1 MMFQADAAFGTELI
15 ALVLGTGLLLW
26 ASKEEVCCKG
36 FAKIVA
42 YFAIVT
48 SVLAMLCTFY
58 YTVRYWEDGHFRH
71 PQSMSMSGMQG
82 MNMEMMNNCPM
93 MQNMM
98 KKKSMMMN
106 QGDQDKVNNNGD
118 TNETNHEEHH

>member
-1 MMFQADAAFGTELI
+1 M
-15 ALVLGTGLLLW
+15 
-26 ASKEEVCCKG
+26 CCKG